1 MKAISF
7 IKLKNS
13 ILTYVVLLFV
23 FDASIVFILEQYFT
37 HSFAFVP
44 YYRVLIILF
53 TFTFFFTDFFKKI
66 KIYKFITNE
75 NLLVFLWLLFS
86 VIELVYGFFAKNPK
100 LYLIADFVYILF
112 GVYVFIIASHRKELI
127 GNTLT
132 LRNFTVALI
141 IGIVPLQFFDV
152 TVSEFF
158 FLILLGSVYVFLVK
172 KKYMLSLL
180 FIIPF
185 FLQVI
190 NSNRS
195 LLICLLAIL
204 LFYLLNRLTYM
215 LKKVDIYLFVGLFL
229 LLIFVFSQ
237 ELIAGISVFIPE
249 GSMIAYRLEQL
260 SEILNKG
267 VDYNNPFHVSIA
279 QRLLEIKAVTS
290 IWLNDFW
297 SFLFGGGLGAVI
309 DGDQFI
315 DKSVTNLA
323 LLGAHSI
330 HNIHVLPFAFIH
342 KYGFL
347 GILIFLMLVV
357 EVYNSIKKIVFNP
370 SSVEIFWDL
379 CFVLIFIYALPAAS
393 FLWTTPFFWMCLAM
407 KMYSNK
413 KAAHA

>member
-1 MKAISF
+1 MNTLLSRRKS
-7 IKLKNS
+7 S
-13 ILTYVVLLFV
+13 IFLYLILLLL
-23 FDASIVFILEQYFT
+23 FDASIVFILEQYFD

-53 TFTFFFTDFFKKI
+53 SFTFFITDFLKKI
-66 KIYKFITNE
+66 RVYKFLTNE
-75 NLLVFLWLLFS
+75 NILIVTWLLFS
-86 VIELVYGFFAKNPK
+86 VIELIYGFLAKNPK

-112 GVYVFIIASHRKELI
+112 GTYLFIIVSHRKEKIESASKLKMFSFWLI
-127 GNTLT
+127 GG
-132 LRNFTVALI
+132 I
-141 IGIVPLQFFDV
+141 IFLQAFSF

-158 FLILLGSVYVFLVK
+158 FLLLLSSIYIFLVK
-172 KKYMLSLL
+172 KKYLLSLL
-180 FIIPF
+180 FVIPF
-185 FLQVI
+185 LLQVI

-195 LLICLLAIL
+195 LLVCLLAIL
-204 LFYLLNRLTYM
+204 VFYLLHRLSAV
-215 LKKVDIYLFVGLFL
+215 LKKIDIYLFVGLFF
-229 LLIFVFSQ
+229 LLIFTFSQ
-237 ELIAGISVFIPE
+237 ELITVISTFIPE
-249 GSMIAYRLEQL
+249 DSMIAFRLEQL
-260 SEILNKG
+260 LEILNKG

-279 QRLLEIKAVTS
+279 QRLLEIKAVTN

-330 HNIHVLPFAFIH
+330 HNIHVLPFALIH

-347 GILIFLMLVV
+347 GILIFLMLII

-370 SSVEIFWDL
+370 SSIEIFWDL

-413 KAAHA
+413 KRSNA